1 MVITGAGTG
10 IGAAIAQRFA
20 AAHWNVAIN
29 YRQSRAAALRTAAS
43 CEAAGADVLLAQAD
57 VAEDTDCTA
66 LISSALQKWGR
77 IDALVNNAGYTRFCR
92 AEDLAGL
99 NKADFEHIFAVNVV
113 GAFHM
118 IRASATALRQ
128 SSIGAVVNISSHA
141 GFTGL
146 GSSIAYAASKA
157 GLNNLTLALARALAP
172 QIRVNA
178 ICPGFVD
185 TQWSKRAMDENT
197 YRRFK
202 QQVKEMT
209 PLQRITT
216 AEDVAE
222 SAWYLINNGA
232 AVTGQLLVLD
242 GGNHLTVNTPEISA

>member
-1 MVITGAGTG
+1 MST
-10 IGAAIAQRFA
+10 
-20 AAHWNVAIN
+20 
-29 YRQSRAAALRTAAS
+29 
-43 CEAAGADVLLAQAD
+43 
-57 VAEDTDCTA
+57 
-66 LISSALQKWGR
+66 
-77 IDALVNNAGYTRFCR
+77 
-92 AEDLAGL
+92 
-99 NKADFEHIFAVNVV
+99 
-113 GAFHM
+113 
-118 IRASATALRQ
+118 
-128 SSIGAVVNISSHA
+128 
-141 GFTGL
+141 
-146 GSSIAYAASKA
+146 
-157 GLNNLTLALARALAP
+157 ALARALAP

-185 TQWSKRAMDENT
+185 TPWSKRAMDENT

-232 AVTGQLLVLD
+232 AVTGQLLVLN